1 MSEIEPDFTGNIFD
15 IIRQI
20 VRSLILYTA
29 TTTDVNY
36 NLLKTMKEKK
46 EIPKYKHSILEKEGG
61 SFIGSSCMMMIVI
74 V

>member
-1 MSEIEPDFTGNIFD
+1 MSEIEPDFTGKTFD

-29 TTTDVNY
+29 TTTDANY
-36 NLLKTMKEKK
+36 NLLKTMT
-46 EIPKYKHSILEKEGG
+46 KYKHSILEKEGG
-61 SFIGSSCMMMIVI
+61 FFIGSSCMMVTVI